1 VTLLVKPHAIACSP
15 ALDKAFWM
23 SLTVLP
29 GAKKAI
35 SSIKDSAIIS
45 RFYSSIFSNIPLR
58 YIMNKIGDIGN
69 PCGTPEFVSF
79 NEQVNLSI
87 TS

>member
-1 VTLLVKPHAIACSP
+1 
-15 ALDKAFWM
+15 M
-23 SLTVLP
+23 SLIILP

-45 RFYSSIFSNIPLR
+45 RFCSSIFSNIPLR
-58 YIMNKIGDIGN
+58 YIMNKIEDTGD

-79 NEQVNLSI
+79 NEQVNPFI